1 MAAWIYLLLAGLL
14 EVLWSYSMK
23 LSEGFTNIIPTS
35 ITIVAMIAS
44 FALLSFSMKQLP
56 LSVAYPIWT
65 GIGAVGTFILG
76 ITLLGENISML
87 KIIALILI
95 VCGLILMKI
104 SK

>member
-14 EVLWSYSMK
+14 EVIWAYSMK
-23 LSEGFTNIIPTS
+23 LSEGFTKLVPTS

-65 GIGAVGTFILG
+65 GIGAIGTFILG

-87 KIIALILI
+87 KIIAAILI
-95 VCGLILMKI
+95 VSGLILMKI